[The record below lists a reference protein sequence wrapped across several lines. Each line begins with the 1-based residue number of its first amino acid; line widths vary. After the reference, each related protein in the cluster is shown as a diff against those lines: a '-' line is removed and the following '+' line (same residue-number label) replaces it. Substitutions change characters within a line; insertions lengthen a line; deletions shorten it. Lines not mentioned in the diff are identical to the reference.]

1 MPAPASLKIKEN
13 RMRDDNKFS
22 LRHIIVALGCA
33 IIGILCMWLGN
44 QLVSNVGSVLLVSGI
59 YTIIDKLFFTKA

>member
-1 MPAPASLKIKEN
+1 MPALASFKIKEN

-33 IIGILCMWLGN
+33 IIGFCVCGWVI
-44 QLVSNVGSVLLVSGI
+44 S
-59 YTIIDKLFFTKA
+59 

>member
-1 MPAPASLKIKEN
+1 MPALASFKIKEN

-44 QLVSNVGSVLLVSGI
+44 QLVSNVGSVLLVS
-59 YTIIDKLFFTKA
+59 